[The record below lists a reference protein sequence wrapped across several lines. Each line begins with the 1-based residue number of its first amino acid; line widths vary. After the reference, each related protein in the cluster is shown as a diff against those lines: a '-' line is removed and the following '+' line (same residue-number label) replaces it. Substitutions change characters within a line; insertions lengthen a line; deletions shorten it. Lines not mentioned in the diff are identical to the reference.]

1 MAADT
6 PFSVPRT
13 STGKDSDGRMKVV
26 ELGPKLLKKQTQSSR
41 SSSSSSSSP
50 AVSFA
55 MHRNANRKD

>member
-26 ELGPKLLKKQTQSSR
+26 ELGPKLLKKQTQSS
-41 SSSSSSSSP
+41 SSNSSSSP